1 VIYSFRGPY
10 TRAVG
15 SPLDRPGLGSR
26 VGGRFDGARRN
37 LCSVVAHEEG
47 LAKRRLSKLAHSHT
61 RTIGQYMYSENLML
75 FALNA
80 SRDFAQRVGAELGIA
95 LSDHEEREFEFGHH
109 KSRPLVNVRGRD
121 VFVIQLLHGDL
132 EQSVN
137 DKLCRLLFFL
147 GALRDASAANITA
160 VVPFLCYSRKDQK
173 TKARDPVITRYVAS
187 LFEAVGVDRVVT
199 LDVHNVAAFQNAF
212 RCRTDHLEATSLF
225 VDYFAPRLRDAD
237 AVVVSPDPGGI
248 KRAGRFQQAL
258 SPRLAKPV
266 TAAFME
272 KFRSEDRVTGDAMV
286 GDLDGRF
293 AIIVDDMISSGTT
306 IARAAQGC
314 RLRGATQVC
323 AAVSHG
329 VFTVP
334 AGRVLLDPALDQIV
348 VLDTIPPFA
357 LDRTVVEAKLVM
369 VPAAA
374 LFAEAIRRMHRGE
387 SLVELLEV

>member
-1 VIYSFRGPY
+1 
-10 TRAVG
+10 
-15 SPLDRPGLGSR
+15 
-26 VGGRFDGARRN
+26 
-37 LCSVVAHEEG
+37 
-47 LAKRRLSKLAHSHT
+47 
-61 RTIGQYMYSENLML
+61 ML

-80 SRDFAQRVGAELGIA
+80 SRDFAERVSAELGLT
-95 LSDHEEREFEFGHH
+95 LSEHEEREFEFGQH

-121 VFVIQLLHGDL
+121 VFVIQSLHGDL

-137 DKLCRLLFFL
+137 DKLCRLLFFV
-147 GALRDASAANITA
+147 GALRDASAGNITA

-173 TKARDPVITRYVAS
+173 TKARDPVTTRYVAS

-225 VDYFAPRLRDAD
+225 VDFFQPRMQDAD

-258 SPRLAKPV
+258 SRRLAKPV
-266 TAAFME
+266 TTAFME
-272 KFRSEDRVTGDAMV
+272 KLRSEDRVTGDAMV
-286 GDLDGRF
+286 GDLAGRI
-293 AIIVDDMISSGTT
+293 AIIVDDMISSGAT

-314 RLRGATQVC
+314 RLRGATHVY

-329 VFTVP
+329 VFTAA
-334 AGRVLLDPALDQIV
+334 AGPVLLDPALDKVV

-357 LDRTVVEAKLVM
+357 LEQTVVDAKLVRL
-369 VPAAA
+369 PAAA
-374 LFAEAIRRMHRGE
+374 LLAQAIRRIHRGE
-387 SLVELLEV
+387 SLVQLLEL